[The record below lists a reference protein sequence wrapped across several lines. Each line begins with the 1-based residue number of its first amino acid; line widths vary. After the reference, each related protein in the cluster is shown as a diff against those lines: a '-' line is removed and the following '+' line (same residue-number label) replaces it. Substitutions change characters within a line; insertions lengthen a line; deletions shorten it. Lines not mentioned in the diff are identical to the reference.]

1 VVKEHLKAR
10 DDEIRAMIVSTEW
23 KELLLPFSRFV
34 DDTSMD
40 IRGVKINV
48 DEKTYNITKTD
59 VVPLRVNCGRVL
71 SPWHEISLYSSA
83 ARLEE
88 GVSSYDQSCRAK
100 GIYDYVMVLMT
111 APDGF
116 YESSVAATAKGLA
129 AIRGDETVSDEDIQE
144 LMQKMERL
152 EYIIY
157 FVPQMQT
164 AEEYLE
170 MIKRSPALYEEA
182 KYFLEEMDEEEALSS
197 LQSYALS
204 VAPEV
209 DRDYYDIGYPAKF
222 KSKLIEQEGW
232 SINAIV
238 RRGAFARNQLLTDEI
253 IVAEICGEAGTSG
266 QRFKRMVSLSSKAEF
281 SQCIDDLGE
290 CLINNA
296 IWFTQLRQ
304 QLEEARADF
313 PTATARI
320 SVFVPTTGVFTIFF
334 AANLENGILYVPEYS
349 IAIEDGGVL
358 RRIYFGELVPTSE
371 DVMPS
376 DTFSKLLAKHYWGD
390 LGMLVMLMT
399 SGGYEHR
406 DVDVL
411 EDLNLAYSSFR
422 CDVEADK
429 RTFFRQQFNR
439 WRSQSSIKPFEAFFK
454 YLNNNARLVHL
465 ISTKLGPRVGGT
477 ICDGSSALR
486 QLEDGFS
493 ESVTLSNV
501 KFSPPSN
508 ACAVC
513 TSPFSV
519 EPAIVE
525 ASTHSENDAVLVCAD
540 CGVYV
545 CDDIS
550 RVYTKNMDGDWQ
562 LVADVDLDEGSKYE
576 FEKLR
581 IFRGGL

>member
-1 VVKEHLKAR
+1 MTESLLKPEKSSLTLLEDEIRAILAGQLHVLEHGMQLIDIEKYIPSHVGTRSFIDILARDSNNRWVLIELKRSDVAARQAIHEIYKYVEVVKEHLKAR

-376 DTFSKLLAKHYWGD
+376 DTFSKLLAKHYWGAVD
-390 LGMLVMLMT
+390 TSIVM
-399 SGGYEHR
+399 
-406 DVDVL
+406 
-411 EDLNLAYSSFR
+411 
-422 CDVEADK
+422 
-429 RTFFRQQFNR
+429 
-439 WRSQSSIKPFEAFFK
+439 
-454 YLNNNARLVHL
+454 
-465 ISTKLGPRVGGT
+465 
-477 ICDGSSALR
+477 
-486 QLEDGFS
+486 
-493 ESVTLSNV
+493 
-501 KFSPPSN
+501 
-508 ACAVC
+508 
-513 TSPFSV
+513 
-519 EPAIVE
+519 
-525 ASTHSENDAVLVCAD
+525 
-540 CGVYV
+540 
-545 CDDIS
+545 
-550 RVYTKNMDGDWQ
+550 
-562 LVADVDLDEGSKYE
+562 
-576 FEKLR
+576 
-581 IFRGGL
+581 